1 MTATGGKVPCA
12 AGVRVARGW
21 VAAVVAAA
29 FLAGCGSAASSGTGT
44 ASTTASSSARAASA
58 SASASASDKA
68 AVCASAGKLKDDVV
82 ALKDVNIRANGTS
95 AVSAQLT
102 KIQQQLDVVRSDA
115 QGHFAPQITG
125 LQDAVSRLSSSL
137 SAATGNLNAS
147 TLATLAAAV
156 GAVVTAGNNLVSA
169 ISGTC

>member
-1 MTATGGKVPCA
+1 MPCA
-12 AGVRVARGW
+12 AGMRGARGWVARGW

-29 FLAGCGSAASSGTGT
+29 FLAGCSSAATSGTGT
-44 ASTTASSSARAASA
+44 ASATASSSA

-115 QGHFAPQITG
+115 QGQFAPQITG
-125 LQDAVSRLSSSL
+125 LQDALSRLSSSL
-137 SAATGNLNAS
+137 SAAKGNLNGG
-147 TLATLAAAV
+147 TLTTLAAAV
-156 GAVVTAGNNLVSA
+156 GTVVTAGNSLVSA
-169 ISGTC
+169 VSGTC

>member
-1 MTATGGKVPCA
+1 VRAARGG
-12 AGVRVARGW
+12 VARGW
-21 VAAVVAAA
+21 VAAVVTVA
-29 FLAGCGSAASSGTGT
+29 FLAGCSSAATSGTGT
-44 ASTTASSSARAASA
+44 STATSGASA

-102 KIQQQLDVVRSDA
+102 KIQQQLDVVKSDA
-115 QGHFAPQITG
+115 QGQFAPQITG
-125 LQDAVSRLSSSL
+125 LQSAVSTLSSSL
-137 SAATGNLNAS
+137 SAAKGNLNGG
-147 TLATLAAAV
+147 TLTTLAAAV
-156 GAVVTAGNNLVSA
+156 GAVVTAGNSLVSA

>member
-1 MTATGGKVPCA
+1 MPCA

-29 FLAGCGSAASSGTGT
+29 FLAGCSSASTSGTGT
-44 ASTTASSSARAASA
+44 ASATASS

-115 QGHFAPQITG
+115 QGQFAPQITG
-125 LQDAVSRLSSSL
+125 LQDALTRLSSSL
-137 SAATGNLNAS
+137 SAAKGNLNGG
-147 TLATLAAAV
+147 TLTTLAAAV
-156 GAVVTAGNNLVSA
+156 GTVVTAGNSLVSA
-169 ISGTC
+169 VSGTC

>member
-1 MTATGGKVPCA
+1 MTATGGRVPCT
-12 AGVRVARGW
+12 AGVRVARGR
-21 VAAVVAAA
+21 VAGGRSAVVIVA
-29 FLAGCGSAASSGTGT
+29 FLAGCSSAATSGTGT
-44 ASTTASSSARAASA
+44 STATSGASA

-102 KIQQQLDVVRSDA
+102 KIQQQLGVVKSDA
-115 QGHFAPQITG
+115 QGQFAPQITG
-125 LQDAVSRLSSSL
+125 LQNAVSTLSSSL
-137 SAATGNLNAS
+137 SAATGNLNGG
-147 TLATLAAAV
+147 TLTTLAAAV
-156 GAVVTAGNNLVSA
+156 GAVVTAGNSLVSA

>member
-44 ASTTASSSARAASA
+44 ASTTASSSASA

-169 ISGTC
+169 ISDTC

>member
-1 MTATGGKVPCA
+1 MPCA
-12 AGVRVARGW
+12 AGMRVARGW

-29 FLAGCGSAASSGTGT
+29 FLAGCSSAATSGTGT
-44 ASTTASSSARAASA
+44 ASATASSSAT
-58 SASASASDKA
+58 ASASASDKA

-115 QGHFAPQITG
+115 QGQFAPQITG

-137 SAATGNLNAS
+137 SAAKGNLNGG
-147 TLATLAAAV
+147 TLTTLAAAV
-156 GAVVTAGNNLVSA
+156 GTVVTAGNSLVSA
-169 ISGTC
+169 VSGTC

>member
-1 MTATGGKVPCA
+1 MTATGGRVPCA

-29 FLAGCGSAASSGTGT
+29 FLAGCSSASTSGTGT
-44 ASTTASSSARAASA
+44 ASATASS

-115 QGHFAPQITG
+115 QGQFAPQITG
-125 LQDAVSRLSSSL
+125 LQDALTRLSSSL
-137 SAATGNLNAS
+137 SAAKGNLNGG
-147 TLATLAAAV
+147 TLTTLAAAV
-156 GAVVTAGNNLVSA
+156 GTVVTAGNSLVSA
-169 ISGTC
+169 VSGTC

>member
-1 MTATGGKVPCA
+1 MPCA
-12 AGVRVARGW
+12 AGMRVARGW

-29 FLAGCGSAASSGTGT
+29 FLAGCSSAATSGTGT
-44 ASTTASSSARAASA
+44 ASATASSSA

-115 QGHFAPQITG
+115 QGQFAPQITG

-137 SAATGNLNAS
+137 SAAKGNLNGG
-147 TLATLAAAV
+147 TLTTLAAAV
-156 GAVVTAGNNLVSA
+156 GTVVTAGNSLVSA
-169 ISGTC
+169 VSGTC

>member
-1 MTATGGKVPCA
+1 VPCA
-12 AGVRVARGW
+12 AGMRVARGW

-29 FLAGCGSAASSGTGT
+29 FLAGCSSAATSGTGT
-44 ASTTASSSARAASA
+44 ASATASSSAT
-58 SASASASDKA
+58 ASASASDKA

-115 QGHFAPQITG
+115 QGQFAPQITG

-137 SAATGNLNAS
+137 SAAKGNLNGG
-147 TLATLAAAV
+147 TLTTLAAAV
-156 GAVVTAGNNLVSA
+156 GTVVTAGNSLVSA
-169 ISGTC
+169 VSGTC

>member
-1 MTATGGKVPCA
+1 MTATVGRVVRAARVWVARVGAVRVWV
-12 AGVRVARGW
+12 AGVVA
-21 VAAVVAAA
+21 VA
-29 FLAGCGSAASSGTGT
+29 FLAGCGSTASSGTGT
-44 ASTTASSSARAASA
+44 A

-102 KIQQQLDVVRSDA
+102 KIQQQLDVVKSDA
-115 QGHFAPQITG
+115 QGQFAPQITG
-125 LQDAVSRLSSSL
+125 LQNAVSTLSSSL
-137 SAATGNLNAS
+137 SAATGNLNGG
-147 TLATLAAAV
+147 TLTTLAAAV
-156 GAVVTAGNNLVSA
+156 GAVVTAGNSLVSA

>member
-1 MTATGGKVPCA
+1 MPCA

-21 VAAVVAAA
+21 VARGWVAAIVAAA
-29 FLAGCGSAASSGTGT
+29 FLAGCSSASTSGTGT
-44 ASTTASSSARAASA
+44 ASATASS

>member
-1 MTATGGKVPCA
+1 MPCA
-12 AGVRVARGW
+12 AGVRVARGWVARGW

-29 FLAGCGSAASSGTGT
+29 FLAGCGSAATSGTGT
-44 ASTTASSSARAASA
+44 ASATASS
-58 SASASASDKA
+58 SASASDKA

-115 QGHFAPQITG
+115 QGQFAPQITG

-137 SAATGNLNAS
+137 SAAKGNLNGG
-147 TLATLAAAV
+147 TLTTLAAAV
-156 GAVVTAGNNLVSA
+156 GTVVTAGNSLVSA
-169 ISGTC
+169 VSGTC